1 MASGPEEKLV
11 FTSMAN
17 YRQHLWENWPTG
29 WPRRENS
36 VVQHDV
42 TRAQYV
48 TFCDL
53 VKRKVSEREI
63 ERYLGTNH
71 EILALAVWMFSTG
84 HHMSWVF
91 PKQQIRPPTDPVGG
105 LIPDYLMAGANSGGV
120 DWFVLE
126 LKGANKRA
134 FVKTGKRVS
143 LSADANRGI
152 CQLLHYIDL
161 SSRDQAYLRD
171 GLELAG
177 FANLVGYC

>member
-11 FTSMAN
+11 FTSIAN

-29 WPRRENS
+29 WPRRKNS
-36 VVQHDV
+36 VLQHDV

-71 EILALAVWMFSTG
+71 EILALAIWMFSTG

-91 PKQQIRPPTDPVGG
+91 PKQQIRPPTGPIGG
-105 LIPDYLMAGANSGGV
+105 LIP
-120 DWFVLE
+120 
-126 LKGANKRA
+126 
-134 FVKTGKRVS
+134 
-143 LSADANRGI
+143 
-152 CQLLHYIDL
+152 
-161 SSRDQAYLRD
+161 
-171 GLELAG
+171 
-177 FANLVGYC
+177 